1 MFPFGDCNDKVDPD
15 GSNGGLKYDI
25 LCDGEA
31 DAKLN
36 TVIGCIMFFV
46 NNRDR
51 PTAAAAIILFALL
64 TDRTIFW

>member
-46 NNRDR
+46 NNRD
-51 PTAAAAIILFALL
+51 
-64 TDRTIFW
+64 